1 MLPEKQAMRV
11 EEVTTTP
18 AYHDSIVG
26 HLTTDVILWLQIDE
40 FIKTGT
46 FAALAEADNAVE
58 GGDAD
63 KKGEAVES
71 KAKVAGKDMAMKFL

>member
-1 MLPEKQAMRV
+1 MLPEHKPCILRRSLATQ
-11 EEVTTTP
+11 P
-18 AYHDSIVG
+18 ARSIRPDY
-26 HLTTDVILWLQIDE
+26 TCCLQIDE

-46 FAALAEADNAVE
+46 FAALTEADNAVE